1 MATQFIPTERVVIRA
16 DTQGEYTA
24 SDNGRRL
31 IKFFIPPSIGYIDTV
46 DFVLRCTIQM
56 NGSVGYARP
65 NPRAGFGS
73 LIRSISI
80 RSGTN
85 NALIEHIDSY
95 NGLCAATLD
104 YTANESISAMRTLTE
119 GFDKGAP
126 GVDTSAQNSL
136 YWSKMAHATGV
147 QTAEKLLVEFPF
159 HYSGVL
165 SGGKTFPV
173 IATGGLRVEILLD
186 EPSRALMPYVP
197 SPVEVKT
204 GADIGKASIGDGTS
218 SAQIDTDYSVTADLG
233 MNGFRIGDIV
243 TMVDD
248 NSNVNTFTVSAVVG
262 TAAGAMKLA
271 FKNNSGAA
279 APIEQISTGAVIT
292 VLPKTAGYKL
302 SDVSLVMN
310 KVAVPESYEK
320 NLMRQVGSSTGFN
333 MDFKTWAL
341 VRTTLP
347 APTGMLSQN
356 IPCVHPEAYSI
367 LSVPYDSSKF
377 SGLTDDNFKPDFSGA
392 VSYQYFI
399 DSEAVPNRAVP
410 LNRLSRGIP
419 IPEALHLREQTK
431 ALQNA
436 DIPVKNLVQCQER
449 SLIARALSAQGQVA
463 DLSNGDMRLQTEYTQ
478 NKYNL
483 GTFTLTQPQNLY
495 DENYVPNIKFAG
507 GGGGSATVDSNTQI
521 TFSSRK
527 AGHLD
532 TGPVTA
538 LNTSNYEWRALNG
551 GTPGNSTAPVV
562 TYIFPNFNIPG
573 LDNVAG
579 TVATATVALK
589 NDGDG
594 GSGPT
599 AYDIWKIDTDG
610 FDIVTGGFGYSAA
623 TRKIQHQNFSSTG
636 NVNQPNPDITAS
648 DVDAPYTPTHK
659 AITAI
664 TSTPVLPFSTV
675 PYVVVESTNPGTNA
689 QQKEYPTG
697 ATVVLNTG
705 APAGTVT
712 TKQFDHHISH
722 CAELRIADGL
732 VSVRH

>member
-483 GTFTLTQPQNLY
+483 GTFTLTQPKNLY
-495 DENYVPNIKFAG
+495 DENEPPNIKFAG
-507 GGGGSATVDSNTQI
+507 GGGGSATAAI
-521 TFSSRK
+521 TYSSKK
-527 AGHLD
+527 AGHL
-532 TGPVTA
+532 TVAPVTA
-538 LNTSNYEWRALNG
+538 MNTSTHEWHVDNSVVGAGNTTMPTVNYTFPALNIAG
-551 GTPGNSTAPVV
+551 LSSAVSGTP
-562 TYIFPNFNIPG
+562 
-573 LDNVAG
+573 
-579 TVATATVALK
+579 ATVAQVQLK
-589 NDGDG
+589 NDGAV
-594 GSGPT
+594 SGQSK
-599 AYDIWKIDTDG
+599 DKWLINTDG
-610 FDIVTGGFGYSAA
+610 FEITNGGFGYSALTA
-623 TRKIQHQNFSSTG
+623 KIEHTYFTPG
-636 NVNQPNPDITAS
+636 PDVADGS
-648 DVDAPYTPTHK
+648 KVAPYDLTHK

-664 TSTPVLPFSTV
+664 SATPGAPFSTT
-675 PYVVVESTNPGTNA
+675 PYVIVESTHTTGAN
-689 QQKEYPTG
+689 KFESPTG
-697 ATVVLNTG
+697 ATVVLDTST
-705 APAGTVT
+705 PAGTVT